1 MKTKVFAVRHGETD
15 WNIKKCVQGRA
26 DRPLTKKGESDAL
39 KLAKDFKEKNID
51 LIFSSQLKRS
61 RKTAEI
67 IGKVLGKEIQSTNAL
82 NERDFGSLTGK
93 TWEEI
98 GEIDPKLSELDRK
111 QQFNYRPFG
120 GESVE
125 DVRKR
130 IDEFL
135 EFLEKKYPGKN
146 ILLITHG
153 GIIRLLKHLHHGE
166 LLAPYEI
173 DNIGVYIFNL

>member
-1 MKTKVFAVRHGETD
+1 MKTKIFAVRHGETD
-15 WNIKKCVQGRA
+15 WNIKKRVQGHA
-26 DRPLTKKGESDAL
+26 DRPLTKKGEDDAK
-39 KLAKDFKEKNID
+39 KLARDFKEKSID

-67 IGKVLGKEIQSTNAL
+67 IGKVLGKEVRSTGAL

-98 GEIDPKLSELDRK
+98 GKIDPKFSDLDRK

-120 GESVE
+120 GESAE
-125 DVRKR
+125 DVKKR
-130 IDEFL
+130 VDEFL
-135 EFLEKKYPGKN
+135 EFLKKKYPGKN

-153 GIIRLLKHLHHGE
+153 GIIRLLKHLHRGE
-166 LLAPYEI
+166 VLAPYEI
-173 DNIGVYIFNL
+173 DNISVYIFDL